1 MKVRDVVRMIEND
14 GWRIV
19 AQMRRKAV
27 LAKDFVGYG
36 ANDLYRLSRP
46 ARASNPGPASPCLKH
61 VIIGPF
67 LAVLGGYSAPC
78 AMFLFL
84 ICGTI
89 PSTGIENAAC
99 GSVNRRLP

>member
-1 MKVRDVVRMIEND
+1 MADVLCSRSRFVVRR
-14 GWRIV
+14 RILLG
-19 AQMRRKAV
+19 MKR
-27 LAKDFVGYG
+27 
-36 ANDLYRLSRP
+36 NDLYRLSRP

-61 VIIGPF
+61 VIIEPF
-67 LAVLGGYSAPC
+67 LAVLGGYLAPC

-89 PSTGIENAAC
+89 PSTGIENVAC

>member
-1 MKVRDVVRMIEND
+1 MAD
-14 GWRIV
+14 
-19 AQMRRKAV
+19 V
-27 LAKDFVGYG
+27 LAAACVERILLGMKR
-36 ANDLYRLSRP
+36 NDLYRLSRP

-61 VIIGPF
+61 VIIEPF
-67 LAVLGGYSAPC
+67 LAVLGGYLAPC

-84 ICGTI
+84 ICGAI

>member
-1 MKVRDVVRMIEND
+1 MADVLAPARSKPVI
-14 GWRIV
+14 
-19 AQMRRKAV
+19 
-27 LAKDFVGYG
+27 AKDFVGYG

-61 VIIGPF
+61 VIIEPF

-78 AMFLFL
+78 ATFLFP
-84 ICGTI
+84 IRKAI
-89 PSTGIENAAC
+89 PSTGIENVAC

>member
-1 MKVRDVVRMIEND
+1 MADVLCSRSRFVVRR
-14 GWRIV
+14 RILLG
-19 AQMRRKAV
+19 MKR
-27 LAKDFVGYG
+27 
-36 ANDLYRLSRP
+36 NDLYRLSRP

-61 VIIGPF
+61 VIIEPF
-67 LAVLGGYSAPC
+67 LAVLGGYLAPC

-84 ICGTI
+84 ICGAI

>member
-1 MKVRDVVRMIEND
+1 MADVLCSRSRFVVRR
-14 GWRIV
+14 RILLG
-19 AQMRRKAV
+19 MKR
-27 LAKDFVGYG
+27 
-36 ANDLYRLSRP
+36 NDLYRLSRP

-84 ICGTI
+84 ICGAI

-99 GSVNRRLP
+99 GSVNRRLS

>member
-1 MKVRDVVRMIEND
+1 MKVRDVIRMIEND
-14 GWRIV
+14 GRILLG
-19 AQMRRKAV
+19 MKR
-27 LAKDFVGYG
+27 
-36 ANDLYRLSRP
+36 NDLYRLSRP

-78 AMFLFL
+78 AIFLFL

-89 PSTGIENAAC
+89 PSTGIEKVAC